1 MASEPAT
8 LEAQCRTLMA
18 KRANIA
24 LTWDHR
30 AERALL
36 ANRIDT
42 MLDRWLLT
50 VQCEAMA

>member
-18 KRANIA
+18 KRANIT
-24 LTWDHR
+24 LTWETR
-30 AERALL
+30 TERGLL
-36 ANRIDT
+36 ADRIDT